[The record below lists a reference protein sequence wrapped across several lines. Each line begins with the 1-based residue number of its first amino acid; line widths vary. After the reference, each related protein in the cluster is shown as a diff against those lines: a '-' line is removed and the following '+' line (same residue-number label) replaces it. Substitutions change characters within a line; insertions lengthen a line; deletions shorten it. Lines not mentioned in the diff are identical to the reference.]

1 MSNTKKLFSQ
11 IIKFGFVGGTA
22 FVIDAGLLFLL
33 TEFCDSLFDFGND
46 FFYGISDIQLHFKC
60 KMGI

>member
-33 TEFCDSLFDFGND
+33 TEFCGIDFGND

>member
-22 FVIDAGLLFLL
+22 FVIDAGSLFLMA
-33 TEFCDSLFDFGND
+33 
-46 FFYGISDIQLHFKC
+46 K
-60 KMGI
+60 

>member
-33 TEFCDSLFDFGND
+33 TELRDSLFDFGND